1 MLVWFVRHAKAVDRN
16 STSLSDFQ
24 RPLTPVGRKE
34 FSHLCR
40 RLAKRVSAPSLIL
53 SSPLIRAVQTAEIIR
68 REFTTAEEDCR
79 IEELLRPDFSVTKL
93 LDILSNGPVRDK
105 QVKSLAIVGH
115 QPGFSAVLEACL
127 GLNDPSDGG
136 SLGGEEKI
144 QLVKGAIA
152 AVEIPSPSTVAGC
165 RLKWLVS
172 PKLLR

>member
-24 RPLTPVGRKE
+24 RPLTPEGRKQ

-68 REFTTAEEDCR
+68 REFEAAEEDCR
-79 IEELLRPDFSVTKL
+79 IEELLRPDFSITML
-93 LDILSNGPVRDK
+93 LDILSSGPVREK

-115 QPGFSAVLEACL
+115 QPSFSTVLESCL
-127 GLNDPSDGG
+127 GVSDSSGG
-136 SLGGEEKI
+136 GPFGGEEKI

-152 AVEIPSPSTVAGC
+152 AVEIPSPSTLAGC